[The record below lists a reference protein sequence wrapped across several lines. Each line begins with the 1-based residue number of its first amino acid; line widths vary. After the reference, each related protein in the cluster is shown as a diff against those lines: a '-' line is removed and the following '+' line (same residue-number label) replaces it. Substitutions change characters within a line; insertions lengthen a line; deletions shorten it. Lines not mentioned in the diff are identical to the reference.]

1 MPLDG
6 LTLHA
11 AAHELNA
18 LLAGGKIDK
27 ITQAEDD
34 EILLSIRSNQK
45 NYKLLMSANSANP
58 RIYLVKE
65 YKKENPLKAPMFLMI
80 LRKHIGG
87 GRILSISQN
96 GFDRSLTLRIEA
108 YDEMR
113 VLRQKLLIIEI
124 MGKHSNI
131 ILVDSE
137 SGKVTDAVKR
147 VPLSMSSVREVL
159 PNREFIQ
166 PPGQNKKNPL
176 IGIGLEEFI
185 SVLKSKNSSILKAI
199 YGNFEGLSP
208 VIAREICFRA
218 SIDDSLSTYELTDLN
233 YERLKNSFDRL
244 FNDVSVNNIY
254 PNIIMDKRLNTPV
267 EFSAVALTHM
277 EGFSVKHGE
286 SISEI

>member
-87 GRILSISQN
+87 GRILSI
-96 GFDRSLTLRIEA
+96 
-108 YDEMR
+108 
-113 VLRQKLLIIEI
+113 
-124 MGKHSNI
+124 
-131 ILVDSE
+131 
-137 SGKVTDAVKR
+137 
-147 VPLSMSSVREVL
+147 
-159 PNREFIQ
+159 
-166 PPGQNKKNPL
+166 
-176 IGIGLEEFI
+176 
-185 SVLKSKNSSILKAI
+185 
-199 YGNFEGLSP
+199 
-208 VIAREICFRA
+208 
-218 SIDDSLSTYELTDLN
+218 
-233 YERLKNSFDRL
+233 
-244 FNDVSVNNIY
+244 
-254 PNIIMDKRLNTPV
+254 
-267 EFSAVALTHM
+267 
-277 EGFSVKHGE
+277 
-286 SISEI
+286 